1 MNLKKVKLG
10 ILGIGY
16 VGLPLSL
23 SFARKYKVI
32 AYDSNTKRINEL
44 QKSIDTNNEFI
55 KKNFEKI
62 KENITFTN
70 NKKDLADCKIY
81 IVTVPTPINRNK
93 RPNLNYIKLA
103 NNIIGSYL
111 DNDNIVIYESTVY
124 PGLTEEYC
132 APMLEKISKL
142 NYRNEK
148 NYMDIKNNFFY
159 CGYSPERINPG
170 DKKHVFETIPKI
182 VAGSTNNITKILY
195 NLYSSVIKAK
205 VYKAESIKIAEAAKV
220 IENTQ
225 RDLNIALMNEFSLI
239 FNKMNIDTNKILK
252 AASTKWNFL
261 NFQPGLVGGHCI
273 SVDPYYLTYKS
284 KKMGYN
290 PKLILAGREI
300 NDNMGKYI
308 SSIAIKKLKKNKSKK
323 ILILGLT
330 FKENCS
336 DLRNSQVYEI
346 FKNLNNYYK
355 VDIHDPLALD
365 SEVKIVY
372 NKKNEKILKNNYY
385 NLIIIA
391 VSHNIF
397 KKIGIKKI
405 QNLLLNKDKKNI
417 IDVKSM
423 FDQSSSFFRL

>member
-23 SFARKYKVI
+23 SFAKKYKVI
-32 AYDSNTKRINEL
+32 AYDSNIKRINEL
-44 QKSIDTNNEFI
+44 QKSNDTNKEFTKKNFIKI
-55 KKNFEKI
+55 KKNI
-62 KENITFTN
+62 YFTN
-70 NKKDLADCKIY
+70 KKKDLADCSIY

-93 RPNLNYIKLA
+93 KPNLNYIKLA
-103 NNIIGSYL
+103 NYIIGNYL
-111 DNDNIVIYESTVY
+111 DNENIVIYESTVY

-142 NYRNEK
+142 KFKNEK
-148 NYMDIKNNFFY
+148 NLLSIKKKYFY

-170 DKKHVFETIPKI
+170 DKKHVFESIPKI
-182 VAGSTNNITKILY
+182 VAGSTDNITKILY
-195 NLYSSVIKAK
+195 KLYSSVIKAK

-284 KKMGYN
+284 KKLGYS

-308 SSIAIKKLKKNKSKK
+308 SRIAINKLKKNKSKK

-346 FKNLNNYYK
+346 FKNLKNNYK
-355 VDIHDPLALD
+355 IDIHDPLALD
-365 SEVKIVY
+365 SEVRIVY
-372 NKKNEKILKNNYY
+372 NKKNQKILKNNYY

-397 KKIGIKKI
+397 KKMGIRNIK
-405 QNLLLNKDKKNI
+405 NLLINKDKRNI

-423 FDQSSSFFRL
+423 FDQNNSFFRL

>member
-1 MNLKKVKLG
+1 MV
-10 ILGIGY
+10 
-16 VGLPLSL
+16 
-23 SFARKYKVI
+23 
-32 AYDSNTKRINEL
+32 
-44 QKSIDTNNEFI
+44 
-55 KKNFEKI
+55 
-62 KENITFTN
+62 
-70 NKKDLADCKIY
+70 
-81 IVTVPTPINRNK
+81 
-93 RPNLNYIKLA
+93 
-103 NNIIGSYL
+103 
-111 DNDNIVIYESTVY
+111 
-124 PGLTEEYC
+124 
-132 APMLEKISKL
+132 
-142 NYRNEK
+142 
-148 NYMDIKNNFFY
+148 
-159 CGYSPERINPG
+159 YSPERINPG

-182 VAGSTNNITKILY
+182 VAGSTKNITKILY

-308 SSIAIKKLKKNKSKK
+308 SSIAINKLQKNRLKK

-365 SEVKIVY
+365 SEIRTVY

-391 VSHNIF
+391 VSHDIF

-405 QNLLLNKDKKNI
+405 KNLLINKDKKNI

-423 FDQSSSFFRL
+423 FDQNSSFFRL

>member
-10 ILGIGY
+10 ILGLGY

-23 SFARKYKVI
+23 SFARKYTVI
-32 AYDSNTKRINEL
+32 AYDSNIKRINEL
-44 QKSIDTNNEFI
+44 QKSIDTNNEFT

-62 KENITFTN
+62 KKNISFTN

-81 IVTVPTPINRNK
+81 IVTVPTPIKRNK

-111 DNDNIVIYESTVY
+111 DNENIVIYESTVY

-142 NYRNEK
+142 NFRNEK
-148 NYMDIKNNFFY
+148 NYMNIKNNYFY

-195 NLYSSVIKAK
+195 NLYSSVIRAK

-261 NFQPGLVGGHCI
+261 DFQPGLVGGHCI

-308 SSIAIKKLKKNKSKK
+308 SSIAINKLQKNKSKK

-365 SEVKIVY
+365 SEIKIIY
-372 NKKNEKILKNNYY
+372 NKKNEKILKNNHY

-397 KKIGIKKI
+397 KKMGIKKI
-405 QNLLLNKDKKNI
+405 QNLLLYKDKKNI